1 MIIGMWVLRIDKK
14 QEVHSMGMIVY
25 DQAKKEDK
33 VQNYKDMRLK
43 L

>member
-14 QEVHSMGMIVY
+14 QEGHNMGMIVY

-33 VQNYKDMRLK
+33 VQNYKDMWLK